1 MARRIAFDWAR
12 MVTSFSIAFCIN
24 RIRLHSSLRASAKLT
39 WRHDTSA
46 KKDNARWMLFVGH

>member
-1 MARRIAFDWAR
+1 MARSIAFAWAR
-12 MVTSFSIAFCIN
+12 MFTSFSSAFCIS
-24 RIRLHSSLRASAKLT
+24 RIRLHSSLRASAKVT

>member
-1 MARRIAFDWAR
+1 MARSIAFAWAR
-12 MVTSFSIAFCIN
+12 MVTSSCIAFCIN
-24 RIRLHSSLRASAKLT
+24 RIRLHPFRRASAKVT